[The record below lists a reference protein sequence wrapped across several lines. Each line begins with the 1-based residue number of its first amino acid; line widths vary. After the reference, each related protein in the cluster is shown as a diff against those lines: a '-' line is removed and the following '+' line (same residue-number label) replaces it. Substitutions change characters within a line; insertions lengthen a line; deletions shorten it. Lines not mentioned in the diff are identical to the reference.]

1 MGTGLKE
8 FYILTRATDVYL
20 LLLHYETNFRAAKHC
35 RQLRSWPSPA
45 RQTRWR
51 SRACWGRCP
60 STTWTPSPTSTRSPS
75 WARPKACSGSDSEVK
90 RVLRCVQLLVELV
103 GRGLEQEVA
112 GSNPTR
118 CWAFFFF
125 YLFLLSFTS
134 RESLIRSLK
143 EVHLL
148 LYVVKEKTGSINLDR
163 VKKPFG
169 QIGDWSKEREL

>member
-1 MGTGLKE
+1 MATGFKE
-8 FYILTRATDVYL
+8 FYILTRATDVHL
-20 LLLHYETNFRAAKHC
+20 LLLHYETNFRAAKHGQ
-35 RQLRSWPSPA
+35 QLRSRPSPA

-118 CWAFFFF
+118 CWAFLFF
-125 YLFLLSFTS
+125 YLPTFLHQS
-134 RESLIRSLK
+134 RVLNQVPQGGASLTVCCERKNRINKLGLGK
-143 EVHLL
+143 
-148 LYVVKEKTGSINLDR
+148 KT
-163 VKKPFG
+163 F
-169 QIGDWSKEREL
+169 WSNWWLV